1 MEWRTREITLSPR
14 RIFQCLMSFSAA
26 FHPIFLGAA
35 CCSPARVWDGGS
47 GGQKYAAL
55 RRPGERCGFPV
66 RGEEVAAG
74 RRLGPGRVAWRR
86 CRCAAEAE
94 ELSRMDRW
102 RS

>member
-1 MEWRTREITLSPR
+1 MTTTLFTDARKVDADAIGPQNGQAHARRAVPIVSPPCKCCKMEA
-14 RIFQCLMSFSAA
+14 SA
-26 FHPIFLGAA
+26 L
-35 CCSPARVWDGGS
+35 
-47 GGQKYAAL
+47 QK
-55 RRPGERCGFPV
+55 
-66 RGEEVAAG
+66 RGEEVAAR